1 MENIK
6 ILISKM
12 TLEEKASLCSGL
24 DFWHIKGIE
33 RLGISSIMITD
44 GPHGL
49 RKQEGDTAELGLENS
64 VPATCFPTASSLAA
78 TWNRDLVYEVGQ
90 ALAEECKQE
99 KVSILLG
106 PGANIKRSP
115 LCGRNF
121 EYFSEDPYLSGQ
133 IAKSHINGV
142 QSLGIGT
149 SLKHYA
155 ANNQEYRRMTINAVI
170 DERAL
175 REIYLAGF
183 EIAVKEAQPWTL
195 MGAYNQVNGIYAC
208 EHPEQLRKILKEEW
222 DHEGFVMTDWG
233 AMNERVDALEA
244 GLELEMPGPSA
255 SNDTKIVDAVKNGKL
270 DEAVL
275 DQAVTRILKIIAK
288 AEETLTDDFKYDPQA
303 HHAHARSVA
312 SEGVVLLKNNDSL
325 LPLTKNTKVALI
337 GEMAKTPRYQ
347 GAGSSLIQ
355 PTQIDNI
362 YDEVVKIA
370 GENTISYAPGYTV
383 KGNEID
389 KSLIEEAVSV
399 SKDAEIVVVCA
410 GLPESY
416 EAEGLDRDHMRMPE
430 SHNALIDALTK
441 AHSKVVV
448 VLSNG
453 SPVEMPWLDQVKAIL
468 EGYLGGQAGAGAI
481 ADVLFGIVNPS
492 GKLAETFPMRLE
504 DNPSSEYFPNGPKTV
519 EYRESIYVGYRYFST
534 VGEEVLFPFGHGLSY
549 TTFEYKNLKL
559 NQTKISDQESLEVN
573 LKVKNAG
580 NTSGK
585 EIVQLYV
592 SPVSSKV
599 FRSKIELK
607 GFDKV
612 ELKPG
617 EEKEISITLDRR
629 AFAYYNT
636 EISDWHV
643 ESGDYK
649 ILVGSS
655 SSDIRLEDQISI
667 ESTQKNIPIAEKDK
681 NSTYMNISKGE
692 EFSQAD
698 FEQLLGR
705 PLPSNQVLENEV
717 FTMNSPLGDMD
728 SSFIGRQ
735 LFNMMEKQ
743 IEKLVEGD
751 PDGATALMM
760 KSMVK
765 GMPLRTLLMMGGD
778 RLNRGMLEGL
788 LQMVNGKFFKGLSAL
803 LKAGRNK

>member
-244 GLELEMPGPSA
+244 GLELEMPGPSTG
-255 SNDTKIVDAVKNGKL
+255 NDIKIVDAVKNGNL

-275 DQAVTRILKIIAK
+275 DEAVSRILKIIAK
-288 AEETLTDDFKYDPQA
+288 AEETLTEEFKYNPQA
-303 HHAHARSVA
+303 HHALARSAA
-312 SEGVVLLKNNDSL
+312 SEGAVLLKNNDDL
-325 LPLTKNTKVALI
+325 LPLTKDTKVALI

-362 YDEVVKIA
+362 YDEIIKIT
-370 GENTISYAPGYTV
+370 GKDKITFAPGYTV
-383 KGNEID
+383 KGIDVNEV
-389 KSLIEEAVSV
+389 LIEEAVKA
-399 SKDAEIVVVCA
+399 SKDAEIVVICA
-410 GLPESY
+410 GLPDSY
-416 EAEGLDRDHMRMPE
+416 EAEGLDRDHMKMPD

-453 SPVEMPWLDQVKAIL
+453 SPVEMPWADQVEAIL

-481 ADVLFGIVNPS
+481 ADILYGIVNPS
-492 GKLAETFPMRLE
+492 GKLAETFPIRLE
-504 DNPSSEYFPNGPKTV
+504 DNGSSEYFPSGPKTV
-519 EYRESIYVGYRYFST
+519 EYRESIYVGYRYYST
-534 VGEEVLFPFGHGLSY
+534 VDKDVLFPFGHGLSY

-559 NQTKISDQESLEVN
+559 NQNKISDQDTLEVS
-573 LKVKNAG
+573 LLIKNSG

-599 FRSKIELK
+599 FRSKVELK
-607 GFDKV
+607 GFEKI

-617 EEKEISITLDRR
+617 EEKEISITLDSR

-649 ILVGSS
+649 IIVGSS
-655 SSDIRLEDQISI
+655 SSDIRLEDQINI
-667 ESTQKNIPIAEKDK
+667 ESSENNIPIAEKDI
-681 NSTYMNISKGE
+681 NSAYMNISKDGE
-692 EFSQAD
+692 FGQQD
-698 FEQLLGR
+698 FEKLLGR
-705 PLPSNQVLENEV
+705 PVPNNQVIKNEL
-717 FTMNSPLGDMD
+717 FTMNTPLGDMEAN
-728 SSFIGRQ
+728 FIGRQ
-735 LFNMMEKQ
+735 LGKMMEKQ
-743 IEKLVEGD
+743 MDKLVEAD

-788 LQMVNGKFFKGLSAL
+788 LQMINGKFFKGLVALIKSA
-803 LKAGRNK
+803 RQ

>member
-6 ILISKM
+6 NLISKM
-12 TLEEKASLCSGL
+12 TLEEKASLCSGA

-33 RLGISSIMITD
+33 RLGIPSIMITD

-78 TWNRDLVYEVGQ
+78 TWNRDLIFEVGQ

-195 MGAYNQVNGIYAC
+195 MGAYNRVNGIYAC
-208 EHPEQLRKILKEEW
+208 EHPDQLCKILKEEW
-222 DHEGFVMTDWG
+222 DHDGFVITDWG

-255 SNDTKIVDAVKNGKL
+255 GNDIKIVEAVKNGKL
-270 DEAVL
+270 DEAIL
-275 DQAVTRILKIIAK
+275 DEAVTRILKIIAK

-303 HHAHARSVA
+303 HHALARSAA

-325 LPLTKNTKVALI
+325 LPLNKDTKVALI

-362 YDEVVKIA
+362 YDEIVKIT
-370 GENTISYAPGYTV
+370 GEEKITFAPGYTV
-383 KGNEID
+383 KGIEVNEE
-389 KSLIEEAVSV
+389 LIEEAVKS
-399 SKDAEIVVVCA
+399 SKDADIVVICA
-410 GLPESY
+410 GLPDSY

-430 SHNALIDALTK
+430 SHNKLIDAITK
-441 AHSKVVV
+441 AHSKVIM

-453 SPVEMPWLDQVKAIL
+453 SPVEMPWIDQVEGIL

-481 ADVLFGIVNPS
+481 ADVLYGIINPS
-492 GKLAETFPMRLE
+492 GKLAETFPKRLE
-504 DNPSSEYFPNGPKTV
+504 DNASSEYFPSGPKTV
-519 EYRESIYVGYRYFST
+519 EYRESIFVGYRFFNS
-534 VGEEVLFPFGHGLSY
+534 VDKDVLFPFGFGLSY

-559 NQTKISDQESLEVN
+559 KQNKISDQESLEVS
-573 LKVKNAG
+573 LKVKNSG
-580 NTSGK
+580 KTTGK

-655 SSDIRLEDQISI
+655 SIDIRLEDQISI

-681 NSTYMNISKGE
+681 ISAYMNISKSGK
-692 EFSQAD
+692 FGQVD
-698 FEQLLGR
+698 FEKLIGYS
-705 PLPSNQVLENEV
+705 LPNNQVIKNEA
-717 FTMNSPLGDMD
+717 FTMNTPLGDMEA
-728 SSFIGRQ
+728 SFIGRQ
-735 LFNMMEKQ
+735 LGKMMEKQ
-743 IEKLVEGD
+743 IEKLVKAD

-760 KSMVK
+760 KSMIK

-778 RLNRGMLEGL
+778 RLNREMLEGL
-788 LQMVNGKFFKGLSAL
+788 LQMINGKFFKGLFAL
-803 LKAGRNK
+803 IKAGRS